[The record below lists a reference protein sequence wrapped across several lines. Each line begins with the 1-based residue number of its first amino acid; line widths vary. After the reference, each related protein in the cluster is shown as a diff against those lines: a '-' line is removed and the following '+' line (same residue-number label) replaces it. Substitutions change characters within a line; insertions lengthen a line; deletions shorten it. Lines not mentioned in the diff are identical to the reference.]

1 MNGIGIHSNEGN
13 AVLKFERKKKEKR
26 ERNERNHNDIPYCD
40 FITAELIL
48 FGSESLRIA
57 FRFRGVKT
65 PAANTPN
72 TLDPFPFFS
81 AAGYAL
87 SSLSSPGS
95 IPFRPQLFPSPSRK
109 NRKNLKAPLNRVH
122 VFLLPRIFQRLF
134 FLLSFLLSLL
144 PPLSLRLI
152 VRHAC
157 TCVPFYRARL
167 KGYHPSFFPI
177 FFLSRSFPSSSLLSR
192 YSVSGQPS
200 KPVISK
206 RTKKKKKVFSVTPF
220 PLPLLSSLHSFGH
233 VKGKR

>member
-1 MNGIGIHSNEGN
+1 M
-13 AVLKFERKKKEKR
+13 
-26 ERNERNHNDIPYCD
+26 
-40 FITAELIL
+40 IL

-134 FLLSFLLSLL
+134 FSRFFFLFFLLSPFVSLFATRVRVFRFTERVSRDVTPAFFRSSFFLGRSLLL
-144 PPLSLRLI
+144 PFFRGTLSE
-152 VRHAC
+152 
-157 TCVPFYRARL
+157 
-167 KGYHPSFFPI
+167 
-177 FFLSRSFPSSSLLSR
+177 
-192 YSVSGQPS
+192 QPS

>member
-1 MNGIGIHSNEGN
+1 MKGTRYWSWRE
-13 AVLKFERKKKEKR
+13 KKRKKRTKRTQPQWYSLLWFHHRRVDSIWVRIIKDCLSFSRRENTSCKYPQYPRPVPVLLRCRLRSLVSLFSRVNTFPAPIIPLPLEEKP
-26 ERNERNHNDIPYCD
+26 EKLEGTI
-40 FITAELIL
+40 
-48 FGSESLRIA
+48 ESCPR
-57 FRFRGVKT
+57 
-65 PAANTPN
+65 
-72 TLDPFPFFS
+72 
-81 AAGYAL
+81 
-87 SSLSSPGS
+87 
-95 IPFRPQLFPSPSRK
+95 
-109 NRKNLKAPLNRVH
+109 
-122 VFLLPRIFQRLF
+122 LPRIFQRLF
-134 FLLSFLLSLL
+134 LLLSFLLSLL

-177 FFLSRSFPSSSLLSR
+177 SSLSRSFPSSSLLSR
-192 YSVSGQPS
+192 HSVSGQPS